1 MGKTLVIVESPT
13 KAKKIQE
20 YLGSGYDVTA
30 SGGHVWD
37 LPEKDLGFDLA
48 TFKEEFVPITKIGRD
63 GKKTT
68 SQDTIKRLIAKSKE
82 CDDVILATD
91 PDREGEAISWHLQT
105 ILKLKTYTRVEIKEI
120 SKQGLQQA
128 LSNGR
133 KIHVP
138 MVEAQRARRLID
150 RMFGYGISPVL
161 SREITNAKS
170 AGRIQSAVLHMLYNR
185 EKHVKNFISEDR
197 FTISSKALASTFW
210 LQSST
215 ALYKWA
221 NEVIDE
227 DNEDEQQTEG
237 KFVTNERP
245 EQLVSALK
253 GMLWHLESVDAKE
266 TKVMPQPPLITS
278 TMQRLAS
285 REFGWASDITMKHA
299 QTLFENGFITY
310 MRTDSVRISPEATQM
325 GYEYIKEIHGDSY
338 VPKTPNNFKVSGA
351 AQNAHE
357 AIRPVYANKL
367 VVTSDESQRLYELI
381 HKRFLESL
389 MAPGLNN
396 VQTILIKNQEKNI
409 TFKTTNTA
417 VVFDGWR
424 KGQKLVSDAFITDA
438 PGTEVSLSDINI
450 HEGKTKPMPFYNE
463 DRLIRDME
471 KYQIGRPS
479 TYATVSKTL
488 KKREYITEDKQKN
501 YHITTLGEK
510 AIEWF
515 FLKGAQYIDITY
527 TANMEKELDDI
538 EHHQKNRIELLTSV
552 RDEIKNYFNAFSEGG
567 GMTTEKQKDLLHRI
581 QHEGFDVPE
590 EAFTEMGKA
599 KEVIDFYMANRPP
612 SLKQKEYAEKLA
624 SDRGITLGDDVLK
637 SATKTAEFIDKAM
650 KDAPKRSAPP
660 ASPKQIE
667 MAKKICESANQPYD
681 ASNEDSIEKMSA
693 YIDKLMKA
701 NDRPPSEAQIKFAES
716 IAERKKIKYTDAMK
730 KSVKLTKEFID
741 KNK

>member
-20 YLGSGYDVTA
+20 YLGSAYDVTA
-30 SGGHVWD
+30 SAGHVWD
-37 LPEKDLGFDLA
+37 LPEKDLGFDLD
-48 TFKEEFVPITKIGRD
+48 TFKEEFVPITKLGRD

-68 SQDTIKRLIAKSKE
+68 SQDTIKRLISKAKE

-105 ILKLKTYTRVEIKEI
+105 LLKLKSYTRIEIKEI
-120 SKQGLQQA
+120 SKLGLQQA

-133 KIHVP
+133 KIHIP

-161 SREITNAKS
+161 SRDIKNAKS
-170 AGRIQSAVLHMLYNR
+170 AGRIQSAVLHMIYAR
-185 EKHVKNFISEDR
+185 EKHVKNFVSEDR
-197 FTISSKALASTFW
+197 FTLSAKALSSSFW
-210 LQSST
+210 LQTSS
-215 ALYKWA
+215 ALYKWS

-227 DNEDEQQTEG
+227 GEEDEESLDG

-245 EQLVSALK
+245 DALLNALSD
-253 GMLWHLESVDAKE
+253 MTWYLDSIEAKE
-266 TKVMPQPPLITS
+266 NKVMPQPPLITS

-285 REFGWASDITMKHA
+285 REFGWASDVTMRHA

-325 GYEYIKEIHGDSY
+325 GYTYIKEVHGDTY
-338 VPKTPNNFKVSGA
+338 VPSKPNSFKVSGA

-357 AIRPVYANKL
+357 AIRPVYADKL
-367 VVTSDESQRLYELI
+367 HVTSDDSQKLYELI
-381 HKRFLESL
+381 HRRFLESL
-389 MAPGLNN
+389 MSPGVNN
-396 VQTILIKNQEKNI
+396 VQTILIKNEEKNI

-417 VVFDGWR
+417 IVFDGWR
-424 KGQKLVSDAFITDA
+424 KGQKLNSDMFVTDPA
-438 PGTEVSLSDINI
+438 GTQVTLNDFHI

-488 KKREYITEDKQKN
+488 KKREYIVEDKQKN

-515 FLKGAQYIDITY
+515 FMKGAQYIDITY
-527 TANMEKELDDI
+527 TAQMEKELDDI
-538 EHHQKNRIELLTSV
+538 EHHQKNRIELLTNV
-552 RDEIKNYFNAFSEGG
+552 RDEIKKYFNAFTEGG

-581 QHEGFDVPE
+581 KHEGFDVSE
-590 EAFTEMGKA
+590 EAFTDMGKA
-599 KEVIDFYMANRPP
+599 KEVIDYYMANRPP

-624 SDRGITLGDDVLK
+624 ADRGITLDEETLRSG
-637 SATKTAEFIDKAM
+637 AKTAEFIDKAM

-667 MAKKICESANQPYD
+667 MAKKICESAGQPYD
-681 ASNEDSIEKMSA
+681 PSNEDSIEKMSA

-716 IAERKKIKYTDAMK
+716 IADRKKLKYTDAMR
-730 KSVKLTKEFID
+730 KSIKLTKEFID